1 MRISVSKMSE
11 FQRPRNTTHP
21 ITISFYDGFD
31 GPTIRIDTAT
41 VNNVR
46 KIKQIFQR
54 LADNELEDFDLLSLS
69 DLVADNIAGL
79 TLTRVETERNQTV
92 HQVDGHHFVWAR
104 DSEGWHDSAWLVSG
118 ILANQHPGHQYVSDG
133 LKDDVLV
140 MIAYRET

>member
-1 MRISVSKMSE
+1 MSDMSE

-21 ITISFYDGFD
+21 IAVSYDDGFD
-31 GPTIRIDTAT
+31 GPTIRIDTDSL
-41 VNNVR
+41 NDIR
-46 KIKQIFQR
+46 KIEQIFQQ
-54 LADNELEDFDLLSLS
+54 LADNELEDFELLSLP

-79 TLTRVETERNQTV
+79 TLRLVKTERNQTV

-133 LKDDVLV
+133 LKDHVLV
-140 MIAYRET
+140 MIAYRES